1 MGIMNVLGMMQ
12 EAREVATSR
21 GHNVKNWDVIG
32 NDCYL
37 LECKDC
43 KMQVMVKEFPL
54 PNEIQVGG
62 EAVALSCVKPE
73 KKKLSK
79 KT

>member
-1 MGIMNVLGMMQ
+1 
-12 EAREVATSR
+12 
-21 GHNVKNWDVIG
+21 
-32 NDCYL
+32 
-37 LECKDC
+37 
-43 KMQVMVKEFPL
+43 MVKEFPL

>member
-1 MGIMNVLGMMQ
+1 MGIMKVLGMMQ
-12 EAREVATSR
+12 EAREAATFR
-21 GHNVKNWDVIG
+21 GHEVKNWNVLG

-37 LECKDC
+37 LVCKDC
-43 KMQVMVKEFPL
+43 KMEVMVKEFPL

-62 EAVALSCVKPE
+62 EAIALSCVKPE

>member
-12 EAREVATSR
+12 EARDVALSR
-21 GHNVKNWDVIG
+21 GHNVKNWDVLG
-32 NDCYL
+32 GDCYS

-43 KMQVMVKEFPL
+43 KMQVMVKEHPL
-54 PNEIQVGG
+54 PNEVQLGG
-62 EAVALSCVKPE
+62 EAIAVNCVKPE